1 MACDSMIT
9 GSFPES
15 SKKIRRG
22 DDCII
27 GVCGDWVAG
36 IHLMESFLAGKDST
50 REKDDDVEFI
60 ILRES
65 GIYYMDVMFREVKVR
80 CEYYAMGTGSQAAM
94 VAMNMGA
101 DAREAVKQAITV
113 DQYSGGRIQSLAL

>member
-1 MACDSMIT
+1 MACDSVIT

-15 SKKIRRG
+15 SKKMRRG

-36 IHLMESFLAGKDST
+36 MHLMECFLTEKDPT
-50 REKDDDVEFI
+50 REKDDVEFI

-65 GIYYMDVMFREVKVR
+65 GIYYMDVMFREVKVQGK
-80 CEYYAMGTGSQAAM
+80 YYAMGTGSQAAM

-101 DAREAVKQAITV
+101 DAREAIKQAIAV
-113 DQYSGGRIQSLAL
+113 DQYSGGRIQSLTL